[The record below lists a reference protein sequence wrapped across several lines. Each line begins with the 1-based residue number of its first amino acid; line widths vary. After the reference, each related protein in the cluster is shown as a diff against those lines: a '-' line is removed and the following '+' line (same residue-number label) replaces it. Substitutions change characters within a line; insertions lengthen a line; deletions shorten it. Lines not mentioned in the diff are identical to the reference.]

1 MAGKSITAV
10 EAACVSA
17 IYISPVATGLP
28 ELVNEVRAVSGAG
41 LEGDRYCS
49 GQGTW
54 SHWPGGGR
62 QVTLIE
68 SDVIDVL
75 EKAHSI
81 SAAQT
86 RRNIVT
92 CGLKL
97 NDLVGLDFTIGEV
110 LMRGVR
116 ICEPCAHLEKLTVRG
131 VALTLDN
138 CGGLRADILRGGIIR
153 LGDKIAA
160 KTAS

>member
-1 MAGKSITAV
+1 MKAAKT
-10 EAACVSA
+10 ACVSA
-17 IYISPVATGLP
+17 IYISPVATRLP
-28 ELVNEVRAVSGAG
+28 EPISEVRAVSGAG

-49 GQGTW
+49 GEGTW

-62 QVTLIE
+62 QITLIE
-68 SDVIDVL
+68 SEVVAAL
-75 EKAHSI
+75 EQSIGI

-92 CGLKL
+92 RGVRL

-116 ICEPCAHLEKLTVRG
+116 LCEPCAHLEKLTVRG
-131 VALTLDN
+131 AALALDN

-153 LGDKIAA
+153 LGNILA
-160 KTAS
+160 TN

>member
-1 MAGKSITAV
+1 MVDSV
-10 EAACVSA
+10 SACVRA
-17 IYISPVATGLP
+17 IYITPVATRLP
-28 ELVNEVRAVSGAG
+28 ESVAMAMAIRDVG
-41 LEGDRYCS
+41 LEGDRYAS
-49 GQGTW
+49 GEGTW

-62 QVTLIE
+62 QVTLVE
-68 SDVIDVL
+68 SEVVAAL
-75 EKAHSI
+75 EQSLGI

-116 ICEPCAHLEKLTVRG
+116 LCEPCTHLEKLTVRG
-131 VALTLDN
+131 AALALDN

-153 LGDKIAA
+153 LGDKIAV